1 MNLKDSEL
9 RLNMRTSIT
18 NQPLRRLLL
27 ATLLSALVA
36 GCGSGSISGSNGSL
50 AGDTLVGG
58 GGTSTDPQ
66 LYLGWKANP
75 DPSTT
80 GYLVLYGPT
89 TDTATTVIADVPIVT
104 AGFDPQAPSVSY
116 RAWGDLGLH
125 PGDTVCFRLRAYN
138 QDGVSDPTLG
148 TCTTV

>member
-1 MNLKDSEL
+1 MNK
-9 RLNMRTSIT
+9 RTPNTS
-18 NQPLRRLLL
+18 QPLRRLLL
-27 ATLLSALVA
+27 AILLSAFVA
-36 GCGSGSISGSNGSL
+36 GCGSGTISGNFNG
-50 AGDTLVGG
+50 DGG
-58 GGTSTDPQ
+58 GGGGGGSGGGGGGGGGGDTDSQ
-66 LYLGWKANP
+66 LYLAWNANP

-116 RAWGDLGLH
+116 RTWEDLGLH

-138 QDGVSDPTLG
+138 QDGVSDPTSG
-148 TCTTV
+148 TCIQV